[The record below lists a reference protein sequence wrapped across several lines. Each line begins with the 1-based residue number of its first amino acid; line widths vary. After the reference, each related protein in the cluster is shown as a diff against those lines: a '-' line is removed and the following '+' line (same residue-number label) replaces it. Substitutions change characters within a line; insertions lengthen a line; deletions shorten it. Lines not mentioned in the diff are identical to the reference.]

1 MNDLFKLTFTPIV
14 NGYESIN
21 KYKVRVEYF
30 NKHVIGARFDLRN
43 DKGLG
48 DIIFFIK
55 DFIDVTSY
63 YLEGYGG
70 ETFTSESVPNKD
82 YLIEDYVIEER
93 YIKSYVDSIEKVK
106 PQLEKYCLEKQKSED
121 CREKAYENW
130 QQKKPIEYSF

>member
-1 MNDLFKLTFTPIV
+1 MNDLFKLTFTPSV

-21 KYKVRVEYF
+21 KYRVKVEYF

-48 DIIFFIK
+48 EVIFFTK
-55 DFIDVTSY
+55 DFIDVTST

-70 ETFTSESVPNKD
+70 ESLSIKSVPNND
-82 YLIEDYVIEER
+82 CLIEER
-93 YIKSYVDSIEKVK
+93 CIKSYIESIEKVK
-106 PQLEKYCLEKQKSED
+106 PQLEKICLEKQKSED
-121 CREKAYENW
+121 CMEKAYEEW

>member
-1 MNDLFKLTFTPIV
+1 MSKLFKLTFTPLVDDI
-14 NGYESIN
+14 NQIN
-21 KYKVRVEYF
+21 KYKVSVEYF

-70 ETFTSESVPNKD
+70 ETFTSESAPNK
-82 YLIEDYVIEER
+82 DYVIEER

-106 PQLEKYCLEKQKSED
+106 PQLEKLCLEKQKSED
-121 CREKAYENW
+121 CRKKAFENW

>member
-1 MNDLFKLTFTPIV
+1 MNDLFKLTFTPSV

-21 KYKVRVEYF
+21 KYRVKVEYF

-48 DIIFFIK
+48 EVIFFTK
-55 DFIDVTSY
+55 DFIDVTST

-70 ETFTSESVPNKD
+70 ESLSIKSVPNND
-82 YLIEDYVIEER
+82 CLIEER
-93 YIKSYVDSIEKVK
+93 CIKSYIESIEKVK
-106 PQLEKYCLEKQKSED
+106 PQLEKICLEKQKSED
-121 CREKAYENW
+121 CREKAYKEW

>member
-1 MNDLFKLTFTPIV
+1 MSELFKLTFTPLVDDID
-14 NGYESIN
+14 SIN
-21 KYKVRVEYF
+21 KYKVSVEYF

-70 ETFTSESVPNKD
+70 ETFTSKSVPNKD
-82 YLIEDYVIEER
+82 FVIEER

-121 CREKAYENW
+121 CRKKAFENW

>member
-1 MNDLFKLTFTPIV
+1 MSELFKLTFTPLVDSIDT
-14 NGYESIN
+14 IN
-21 KYKVRVEYF
+21 KYKVNVEYF

-70 ETFTSESVPNKD
+70 ETFTSESVPND
-82 YLIEDYVIEER
+82 DCVIEER
-93 YIKSYVDSIEKVK
+93 YIKSYIDSIEKVK
-106 PQLEKYCLEKQKSED
+106 PQLEKYCLEKQKNED
-121 CREKAYENW
+121 CRKKAFENW

>member
-1 MNDLFKLTFTPIV
+1 MNDLFKLTFTPSV

-21 KYKVRVEYF
+21 KYRVKVEYF

-48 DIIFFIK
+48 EVIFFTK
-55 DFIDVTSY
+55 DFIDVTNT

-70 ETFTSESVPNKD
+70 ESLSIKSVPNND
-82 YLIEDYVIEER
+82 CLIEER
-93 YIKSYVDSIEKVK
+93 CIKSYIESIEKVK
-106 PQLEKYCLEKQKSED
+106 PQLEKICLEKQKSED
-121 CREKAYENW
+121 CMEKAYEEW